1 MNLKHLVLS
10 FIVLL
15 LAACSNEKTPVVTV
29 LEIPALINAFEIG
42 ENPMQHP
49 SR

>member
-15 LAACSNEKTPVVTV
+15 LAACSNEETPVVTV
-29 LEIPALINAFEIG
+29 LEIPALPDGAYLLKDLSLIHI
-42 ENPMQHP
+42 
-49 SR
+49 

>member
-15 LAACSNEKTPVVTV
+15 LAACSNEKTPVVTA